1 MSLAMSAS
9 VRQRFA
15 ASLGANVMRGGL
27 NFATGLLL
35 ARGLGPEQ
43 FGQMAFL
50 FGTFQGVR
58 QLLDMGTSTAFFTFL
73 SQRERSHRFVR
84 YFMAWLGLQFL
95 VSVALVG
102 LLLPSQWVADI
113 WQGEDR
119 RLVLLALIAVFMQYH
134 AWPIA
139 SQIGE
144 AQRRTYRVQS
154 VGLVVALLHGLVVLS
169 LWLGGRLGLYLV
181 FAAIAVEYLIASLW
195 VYRGAKFPMLA
206 GEDDAP
212 VKVGKKFLNYC
223 LPLIPY
229 AWVSF
234 AYEFADRWLLQHY
247 GGARQQAYYA
257 VAAQFAMVALI
268 ATMSVLRIFWK
279 EIAEA
284 QFRGDKQRVET
295 LFRKTSRSLFFL
307 GAVIAGLMLPWTG
320 EILALVLGPAYS
332 DGKVA
337 LAIMFLYPIH
347 QSLGQITGSFLYAT
361 ERAVL
366 QVKVGLVFMLCG
378 IAVTYLVLAPD
389 EALLPGLNLA
399 ATGLALKM
407 VLMQFIQVNVV
418 NLLIARSMGWR
429 FDWHYQVVGLSG
441 VLLVGWGCSSL
452 ARAFGLPFMLE
463 FAISATCYLL
473 FMIALLYSMPSL
485 VGLGRAEL
493 KSEIQRVHAWLLGRR
508 A

>member
-1 MSLAMSAS
+1 MPAS
-9 VRQRFA
+9 VRQRFV
-15 ASLGANVMRGGL
+15 ASLGANIARGGL

-43 FGQMAFL
+43 FGEMAFL
-50 FGTFQGVR
+50 IGTFQGVR

-73 SQRERSHRFVR
+73 SQRERSRHFVR

-95 VSVALVG
+95 VSIALVG
-102 LLLPSQWVADI
+102 LLLPGQWVADI

-119 RLVLLALIAVFMQYH
+119 LLVLLALIAVFMQYH

-144 AQRRTYRVQS
+144 AQRRTYRVQA
-154 VGLVVALLHGLVVLS
+154 VGLLVALLHGLVVLS
-169 LWLGGRLGLYLV
+169 LWLGGGLGLYLV

-195 VYRGAKFPMLA
+195 VYRGAKFPIPG
-206 GEDDAP
+206 GEEDAP
-212 VKVGKKFLNYC
+212 AKVGQIFFSYC

-234 AYEFADRWLLQHY
+234 AYEFADRWLLQQY
-247 GGARQQAYYA
+247 GGAREQAYYA

-284 QFRGDKQRVET
+284 QYRGDKQRVET

-307 GAVIAGLMLPWTG
+307 GAVIAGLMLPWSG
-320 EILALVLGPAYS
+320 EILTLMLGPAYS

-361 ERAVL
+361 ERTGL
-366 QVKVGLVFMLCG
+366 QVKAGLVFMLCS
-378 IAVTYLVLAPD
+378 IAVTYVVLAPGD
-389 EALLPGLNLA
+389 ALMPGFGLA

-407 VLMQFIQVNVV
+407 VSMQFIQVNVV
-418 NLLIARSMGWR
+418 NFLIARNMGWR

-441 VLLVGWGCSSL
+441 VLLAGWVCSSL
-452 ARAFGLPFMLE
+452 ARASGLPFPLE
-463 FAISATCYLL
+463 FVISGTFYFL
-473 FMIALLYSMPSL
+473 FMSALLYFMPSL
-485 VGLGRAEL
+485 VGLGHAEL
-493 KSEIQRVHAWLLGRR
+493 KSEIHRGYAWLAGRR